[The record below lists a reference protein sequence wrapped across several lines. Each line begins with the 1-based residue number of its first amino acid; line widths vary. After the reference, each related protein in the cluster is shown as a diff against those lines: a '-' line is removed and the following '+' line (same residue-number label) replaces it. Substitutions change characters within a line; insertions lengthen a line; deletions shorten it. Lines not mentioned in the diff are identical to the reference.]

1 MSTGHRESGRRVG
14 VGSREAGRKVYL
26 GVERMGGRTLGG
38 IRDWLNQDVI
48 NRNREERL

>member
-1 MSTGHRESGRRVG
+1 MESGG
-14 VGSREAGRKVYL
+14 
-26 GVERMGGRTLGG
+26 GVERGREKGVFGGGADGRRTLGG